1 MMDWSAVALQLAER
15 ASIPA
20 VLLSP
25 QGEVLLVTP
34 AAERALGWSYDSV
47 GSSWID
53 RFVVH
58 AAAAAARWFL
68 EKTLSGAV
76 RRFEIEILTP
86 SGPATA
92 SFESCPVGSNEG
104 RGVLLLLEKV
114 VTTRHNAPSAD
125 YDYDYEV
132 RELTSGSFT
141 LGALWAL
148 GAERRKESGKCYE
161 VLHGRSSPCEPCPL
175 RMPERDSS
183 ARAVVHPG
191 AGAGE
196 YLLTTARSTSTE
208 TARISVR
215 HLSMASFSTI
225 LTAKLDELS
234 ERARLSKRERDV
246 LGHLI
251 YGHPLEEIASTL
263 GISQRTVKFH
273 QTNLLQKLG
282 ADSRSDL
289 MRLVLWH

>member
-1 MMDWSAVALQLAER
+1 MDWSAVALQLAER

-86 SGPATA
+86 NGPATA
-92 SFESCPVGSNEG
+92 SFESCPVGSDDG

-114 VTTRHNAPSAD
+114 VTASRNAPSAD
-125 YDYDYEV
+125 YDYEV
-132 RELTSGSFT
+132 RDIDAGSFT
-141 LGALWAL
+141 LGSLWAL
-148 GAERRKESGKCYE
+148 GAERRRESGKCYE
-161 VLHGRSSPCEPCPL
+161 VLYGRSSPCEQCPL
-175 RMPERDSS
+175 RIPERDST
-183 ARAVVHPG
+183 ARAVVRPAASPG
-191 AGAGE
+191 E
-196 YLLTTARSTSTE
+196 FLLTTARTTGADS
-208 TARISVR
+208 ARLSVR

-225 LTAKLDELS
+225 LNAKLDELS
-234 ERARLSKRERDV
+234 QRAQLSKRERDV

-251 YGHPLEEIASTL
+251 YGHPLDEIASTL
-263 GISQRTVKFH
+263 SISQRTVKFH

-289 MRLVLWH
+289 MRLVLWR

>member
-1 MMDWSAVALQLAER
+1 MDWSAVALQLAER
-15 ASIPA
+15 SSIPA

-76 RRFEIEILTP
+76 RRFEIEIITP
-86 SGPATA
+86 NGPATA

-114 VTTRHNAPSAD
+114 VTNQHDAPSAD
-125 YDYDYEV
+125 YDYEV
-132 RELTSGSFT
+132 RDLTSGAFT
-141 LGALWAL
+141 LGALWSL
-148 GAERRKESGKCYE
+148 GAERRTESGKCYE
-161 VLHGRSSPCEPCPL
+161 ILHRRSSPCEPCPL
-175 RMPERDSS
+175 RIPERDSP

-191 AGAGE
+191 ASVGE
-196 YLLTTARSTSTE
+196 YQLTTARSTSNE
-208 TARISVR
+208 TARVSVR

-225 LTAKLDELS
+225 LNAKLVELS
-234 ERARLSKRERDV
+234 DGAQLSKRERDV

-263 GISQRTVKFH
+263 SISQRTVKFH

-289 MRLVLWH
+289 MRLVLWR

>member
-1 MMDWSAVALQLAER
+1 M
-15 ASIPA
+15 
-20 VLLSP
+20 LLSP

-34 AAERALGWSYDSV
+34 AAERALGWSQESV

-58 AAAAAARWFL
+58 AAASAARWFL
-68 EKTLSGAV
+68 EKTLTGAL

-86 SGPATA
+86 YGPATA
-92 SFESCPVGSNEG
+92 SFESCPVGGNDG

-114 VTTRHNAPSAD
+114 VSIPHNAPSAD
-125 YDYDYEV
+125 YDYEV
-132 RELTSGSFT
+132 RELTTSSFT
-141 LGALWAL
+141 LGAFWAM

-161 VLHGRSSPCEPCPL
+161 VLHGRSGPCEPCPL
-175 RMPERDSS
+175 RMEERDPS

-191 AGAGE
+191 SGAGE
-196 YLLTTARSTSTE
+196 YQLITARSTSAG
-208 TARISVR
+208 TARLSVR

-225 LTAKLDELS
+225 LNAKLDELS
-234 ERARLSKRERDV
+234 HRAQLSKRERDV

-251 YGHPLEEIASTL
+251 YGHPLEEIASAL
-263 GISQRTVKFH
+263 GISPRTVKFH

-289 MRLVLWH
+289 MRLVLWR

>member
-25 QGEVLLVTP
+25 QGEVLLVTA

-86 SGPATA
+86 NGPATA
-92 SFESCPVGSNEG
+92 SFESYPVGSNEG

-114 VTTRHNAPSAD
+114 VTSRQNSPTA
-125 YDYDYEV
+125 DYDYEV
-132 RELTSGSFT
+132 GGSFA
-141 LGALWAL
+141 LAALWAL
-148 GAERRKESGKCYE
+148 GAERRKETGKCYV

-191 AGAGE
+191 AGVGQ
-196 YLLTTARSTSTE
+196 YQLTTASSTSAE

-225 LTAKLDELS
+225 LNAKLDELS
-234 ERARLSKRERDV
+234 ERAQLSKRERDV

>member
-1 MMDWSAVALQLAER
+1 MDWSAVALQLAER
-15 ASIPA
+15 SSIPA

-86 SGPATA
+86 NGPATA
-92 SFESCPVGSNEG
+92 SFESCPVGSNDG

-114 VTTRHNAPSAD
+114 VTSRQNAPSAD
-125 YDYDYEV
+125 YDYEV
-132 RELTSGSFT
+132 RELSSGSFA

-161 VLHGRSSPCEPCPL
+161 ALHGRSSPCEPCPL
-175 RMPERDSS
+175 RMPERDGT
-183 ARAVVHPG
+183 ARAVVRPG
-191 AGAGE
+191 ASVGE
-196 YLLTTARSTSTE
+196 YQLTTARSTSAE
-208 TARISVR
+208 SARISVR

-225 LTAKLDELS
+225 LNAKLDELS
-234 ERARLSKRERDV
+234 ARAQLSKRERDV

-263 GISQRTVKFH
+263 SISQRTVKFH